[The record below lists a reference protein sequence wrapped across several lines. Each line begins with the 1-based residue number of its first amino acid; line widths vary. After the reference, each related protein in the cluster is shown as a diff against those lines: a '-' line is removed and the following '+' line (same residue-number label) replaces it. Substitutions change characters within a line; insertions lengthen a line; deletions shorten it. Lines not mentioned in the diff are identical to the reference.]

1 MTIVASLH
9 NGDYKNL
16 ICEGASKMILL
27 IKHKTQKQGPG
38 GGLILFERAERRAAR
53 RYYSAK
59 RPQFLYNEP

>member
-27 IKHKTQKQGPG
+27 PTD
-38 GGLILFERAERRAAR
+38 
-53 RYYSAK
+53 
-59 RPQFLYNEP
+59 